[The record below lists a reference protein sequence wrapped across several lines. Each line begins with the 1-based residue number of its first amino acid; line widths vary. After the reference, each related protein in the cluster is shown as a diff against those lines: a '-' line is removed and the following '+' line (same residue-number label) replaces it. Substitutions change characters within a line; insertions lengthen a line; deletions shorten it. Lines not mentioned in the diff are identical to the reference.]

1 MVCNVNHCKP
11 TVAEKIDS
19 QSTIKA
25 EGKLRT
31 MDFLMVNIYCSLD
44 WIWSHPGNFPMD
56 MSVRMVQVRFN
67 N

>member
-44 WIWSHPGNFPMD
+44 
-56 MSVRMVQVRFN
+56 
-67 N
+67 